1 MPASTYSLGVFDW
14 GMASNSGSTEVGF
27 EVSGCCASTET
38 DENTQNSDNKQCTKR
53 NDFGIQSYILR
64 DRQIKGIN

>member
-1 MPASTYSLGVFDW
+1 MPARIYSLGVFDW
-14 GMASNSGSTEVGF
+14 GMAIRSGSTDVGL

-38 DENTQNSDNKQCTKR
+38 EEKTKNSKQCTKR